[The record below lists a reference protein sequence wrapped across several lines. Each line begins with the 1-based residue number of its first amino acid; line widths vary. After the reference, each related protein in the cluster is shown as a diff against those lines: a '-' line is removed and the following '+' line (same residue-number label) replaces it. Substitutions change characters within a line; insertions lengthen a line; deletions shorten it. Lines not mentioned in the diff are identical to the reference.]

1 MNPTRTVRAFYQP
14 ASYHLLQARYVS
26 TTKTTKSSAVVS
38 AASPAAATTSSAL
51 QTTFPQQIGDLIGTS
66 KPKPDSESPLA
77 KLPLSSVLRSLVIL
91 SFSSS
96 HLLLKPCIYTLS
108 ALANPKTPLTDTDR
122 NPLLHWLIKNT
133 IYKQFNAGENKAEVQ
148 KSINEIK
155 GLGCRGVLLGYAREV
170 LTGESK
176 ASPHDAKVAKQD
188 VDAWLQGTLQ
198 GVEMATEGDF
208 VALKFTGMG
217 TQAVHLLQNNLP
229 PSEYMDAAIRKACD
243 ATIAKGTRLL
253 VDAEEQ
259 AVQPGIENWVMK
271 YQKYCNLQ
279 TPGKA
284 TIYCTY
290 QAYLKSTPATI
301 AKHLAMAERDGYTL
315 GVKLVRGAY
324 MKIEPRHVI
333 WDTKED
339 TDTCYDGVVE
349 AILTRRYNSMLSPAP
364 ESVAKETMPP
374 VNLIIATH
382 NRESVQKAHSVRLQ
396 QVQNNE
402 PRIDLSYA
410 QLQGMADEV
419 SCDLING
426 FEDAARKHPH
436 QVLESPNVY
445 KLLTWGSVQECMG
458 FLLRRALENTE
469 AVARTKDSQK
479 AMMEELWRRIKTVLV
494 RGI

>member
-1 MNPTRTVRAFYQP
+1 
-14 ASYHLLQARYVS
+14 
-26 TTKTTKSSAVVS
+26 
-38 AASPAAATTSSAL
+38 
-51 QTTFPQQIGDLIGTS
+51 
-66 KPKPDSESPLA
+66 
-77 KLPLSSVLRSLVIL
+77 
-91 SFSSS
+91 
-96 HLLLKPCIYTLS
+96 
-108 ALANPKTPLTDTDR
+108 
-122 NPLLHWLIKNT
+122 
-133 IYKQFNAGENKAEVQ
+133 
-148 KSINEIK
+148 
-155 GLGCRGVLLGYAREV
+155 
-170 LTGESK
+170 
-176 ASPHDAKVAKQD
+176 
-188 VDAWLQGTLQ
+188 
-198 GVEMATEGDF
+198 
-208 VALKFTGMG
+208 MG
-217 TQAVHLLQNNLP
+217 TQAVHLLQNSLA

-290 QAYLKSTPATI
+290 QAYLKSTPTTI

-339 TDTCYDGVVE
+339 TDVCYDGVVE
-349 AILTRRYNSMLSPAP
+349 AILTRRYNSMLPPAP

-382 NRESVQKAHSVRLQ
+382 NRESVKKAHSIRLQ
-396 QVQNNE
+396 QVQNSE

-426 FEDAARKHPH
+426 FQDAARQHPH

-494 RGI
+494 RAN